1 LKSLTI
7 SKEAGLFL
15 DKLLAIL
22 PVQVLR
28 TPAELVNRRSLVM
41 WGVLALSGAAL
52 LLTSASAFAQDVRIG
67 DIRAHFY
74 LESSGKLS
82 DDVLVQS
89 NPRLVNLP
97 RGEGVFNEPVNTVV
111 FNVTLLGAK
120 NTQPKNATAL
130 VNITTT
136 NRTGL
141 KKTETRPLMGFVFG
155 ADGRLNRPIVLENIT
170 CSKVEIEVK
179 ARSASKK
186 ANLDFECID
195 PKTADAGE
203 PVRVAPKR

>member
-1 LKSLTI
+1 M
-7 SKEAGLFL
+7 
-15 DKLLAIL
+15 
-22 PVQVLR
+22 R
-28 TPAELVNRRSLVM
+28 
-41 WGVLALSGAAL
+41 GVLALQGAVL
-52 LLTSASAFAQDVRIG
+52 LLTSANALAQEVRIG

-82 DDVLVQS
+82 EDVLTQS
-89 NPRLVNLP
+89 NPKLMNLP
-97 RGEGVFNEPVNTVV
+97 RGEGVFAEPVNTVV

-120 NTQPKNATAL
+120 NTQPRNATAL

-136 NRTGL
+136 NRTGQ

-179 ARSASKK
+179 SRGAVKK
-186 ANLDFECID
+186 ANLDFECVD
-195 PKTADAGE
+195 PKTADASE
-203 PVRVAPKR
+203 PVRAAPKR